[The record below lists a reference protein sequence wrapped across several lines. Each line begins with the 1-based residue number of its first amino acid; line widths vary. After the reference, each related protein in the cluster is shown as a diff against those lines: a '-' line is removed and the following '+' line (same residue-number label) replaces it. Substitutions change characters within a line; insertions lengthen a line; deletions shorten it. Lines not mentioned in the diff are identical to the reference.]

1 MARQLV
7 GISGVTLIFIAVFY
21 AGIVGAHGQV
31 SMEEDSCMRR
41 MGDSMVHLSAYQP
54 QYEPSAHYCTE
65 IPKAGDTFLV
75 LDLVDQALR
84 DMPVGMRVVKGASA
98 TEDETITL
106 FNPSH
111 HPDGVISGKVNL
123 DQGIYTVFITGEG
136 APPVQYQYSLR
147 VEMINYMNIFR
158 ATIGPLI
165 FILLLSFVGYKIMKS
180 KRVQRWRETRR
191 S

>member
-1 MARQLV
+1 
-7 GISGVTLIFIAVFY
+7 
-21 AGIVGAHGQV
+21 
-31 SMEEDSCMRR
+31 
-41 MGDSMVHLSAYQP
+41 
-54 QYEPSAHYCTE
+54 
-65 IPKAGDTFLV
+65 
-75 LDLVDQALR
+75 
-84 DMPVGMRVVKGASA
+84 
-98 TEDETITL
+98 
-106 FNPSH
+106 
-111 HPDGVISGKVNL
+111 NL

-180 KRVQRWRETRR
+180 KRVQRWRETHR